1 MVTHQL
7 QVERRTGV
15 RRSKTDV
22 LPTVPCNQPA
32 TSYIACYDQKYAA
45 EHFTRA
51 VETISVIAI
60 VTDAAEAAGRV
71 DADCVCVTSTV
82 VVNTFIGV

>member
-1 MVTHQL
+1 MT
-7 QVERRTGV
+7 ESRPFT
-15 RRSKTDV
+15 
-22 LPTVPCNQPA
+22 
-32 TSYIACYDQKYAA
+32 A

-51 VETISVIAI
+51 AEAVAVIAI
-60 VTDAAEAAGRV
+60 VTDATEAAGRV